1 LFLLEFMPCH
11 RQRERS
17 LVIKGHQ
24 FPLCYRCMAI
34 LLGIIVTSP
43 IMWFLSLPSS
53 LLVFP
58 ISILLNIP
66 LILDGVTQAAK
77 QRQSNNSLRF
87 VTGIMSGGGLA
98 LSIVHS
104 AKLLVTFIVG
114 IT

>member
-1 LFLLEFMPCH
+1 MPCH
-11 RQRERS
+11 RHRERS
-17 LVIKGHQ
+17 LVIKGRQ

-34 LLGIIVTSP
+34 LLGIIVISP
-43 IMWFLSLPSS
+43 IIWFLPLPSS

-77 QRQSNNSLRF
+77 HRQSNNFLRF

-104 AKLLVTFIVG
+104 AKLLVTIIVG
-114 IT
+114 MT